1 MLIDEI
7 IGGIPGEKVIAIKN
21 VDENDYFF
29 KGHFPGNP
37 IMPGVLILES
47 MAQTSC
53 FLSFNNVENV
63 NEKMMLL
70 SIINSSKFMK
80 KVLPGDRLVIEVDLI
95 KMKLGTASIMGV
107 AKVNGKIVSKAEFK
121 ATIVNKND

>member
-1 MLIDEI
+1 
-7 IGGIPGEKVIAIKN
+7 
-21 VDENDYFF
+21 
-29 KGHFPGNP
+29 
-37 IMPGVLILES
+37 
-47 MAQTSC
+47 MAQASC

-95 KMKLGTASIMGV
+95 KIKLGTASIVGV
-107 AKVNGKIVSKAEFK
+107 ARVNGKIVSKAEFK